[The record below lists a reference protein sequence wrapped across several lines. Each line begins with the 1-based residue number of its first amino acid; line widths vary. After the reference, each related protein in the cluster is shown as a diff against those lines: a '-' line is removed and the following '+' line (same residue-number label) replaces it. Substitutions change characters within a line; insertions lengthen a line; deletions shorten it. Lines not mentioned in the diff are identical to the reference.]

1 MGHWHLLAL
10 AEHLENNN
18 CALLGFV
25 LSAGLIQKRHLND
38 KHTDTRR
45 ALLLGAQKHTEN
57 RSPIINWN
65 PFLNVKKTIIGDIAN
80 TKKKT
85 KNQNQKPQ
93 NTSTW
98 FWKTLLRY
106 PHCQMGQSQALL
118 QSSAGVLE
126 PGRKQHPVQAGTSES
141 PSEIRLLNSWLC
153 SKRKVFTAAEWV
165 YLVHSGVGCR
175 QFPMLGKV
183 ISELIQISS
192 THLRVSVKNF
202 KVLQV

>member
-25 LSAGLIQKRHLND
+25 FSAGLIQKRHLND

-80 TKKKT
+80 TKKKKPT
-85 KNQNQKPQ
+85 KTRNLRTYQLDSGKLL
-93 NTSTW
+93 SD
-98 FWKTLLRY
+98 TLTVKWGRVK
-106 PHCQMGQSQALL
+106 HCCRALL
-118 QSSAGVLE
+118 ASWSQVENSTQCRQEPVKVLLKSDCWTVDYALKEKSLLLQNGFIWCVLE
-126 PGRKQHPVQAGTSES
+126 
-141 PSEIRLLNSWLC
+141 
-153 SKRKVFTAAEWV
+153 
-165 YLVHSGVGCR
+165 
-175 QFPMLGKV
+175 
-183 ISELIQISS
+183 
-192 THLRVSVKNF
+192 
-202 KVLQV
+202 